1 MLLAYAKMT
10 LYDQVLDSEV
20 PDDPFLAQDVGLYFP
35 KPLRDKFGG
44 FIPGHRLRREISA
57 TYITNSLIN
66 RAGPTF
72 INEMREKTGASPAE
86 ITKAYLITRQVFGM
100 HVLWSRIEALDNKI
114 PAKTQTA
121 MNMDIL
127 RLTRRGTLWML
138 RHGRQPLDV
147 SRAIQRYEPVI
158 QELVKC
164 LDARISPDLKAMI
177 ADSAEV
183 YIAQGSPRDLAA
195 QIAGLDAMFS
205 GYDIVRIAVAGGPR
219 VADVARVYFTI
230 GERFGLD
237 WLRDSAESLN
247 TETEWQVMAVS
258 AIIDDLYAQQMALS
272 TKVVHEAGSAAAADA
287 VIDAWAAAND
297 HRVTRAENIVEELK
311 SSAAV
316 DLAML
321 AVANRE
327 IRSLLAR

>member
-1 MLLAYAKMT
+1 MNAR
-10 LYDQVLDSEV
+10 
-20 PDDPFLAQDVGLYFP
+20 PDFVDRTG
-35 KPLRDKFGG
+35 RG
-44 FIPGHRLRREISA
+44 FFRLRREISA

-66 RAGPTF
+66 RAGPSF

-138 RHGRQPLDV
+138 RHGDSRSMFRGRSNDT
-147 SRAIQRYEPVI
+147 SRASRSWSNASMRGFPPTSRR
-158 QELVKC
+158 C
-164 LDARISPDLKAMI
+164 
-177 ADSAEV
+177 
-183 YIAQGSPRDLAA
+183 AQGSPRGLAA

-205 GYDIVRIAVAGGPR
+205 GYDIVRIAAAGGPR

-247 TETEWQVMAVS
+247 TETEWQVMAVL

-272 TKVVHEAGSAAAADA
+272 TKVVHEAGSAAADA

-297 HRVTRAENIVEELK
+297 NRVTRAENIVEELK

>member
-1 MLLAYAKMT
+1 
-10 LYDQVLDSEV
+10 
-20 PDDPFLAQDVGLYFP
+20 
-35 KPLRDKFGG
+35 
-44 FIPGHRLRREISA
+44 
-57 TYITNSLIN
+57 
-66 RAGPTF
+66 
-72 INEMREKTGASPAE
+72 
-86 ITKAYLITRQVFGM
+86 
-100 HVLWSRIEALDNKI
+100 
-114 PAKTQTA
+114 
-121 MNMDIL
+121 
-127 RLTRRGTLWML
+127 
-138 RHGRQPLDV
+138 
-147 SRAIQRYEPVI
+147 
-158 QELVKC
+158 
-164 LDARISPDLKAMI
+164 
-177 ADSAEV
+177 
-183 YIAQGSPRDLAA
+183 
-195 QIAGLDAMFS
+195 MFS
-205 GYDIVRIAVAGGPR
+205 GYDIVRIAAAGGPR

-297 HRVTRAENIVEELK
+297 DRVARAENIVEELK

-321 AVANRE
+321 AVANQE

>member
-1 MLLAYAKMT
+1 MNAR
-10 LYDQVLDSEV
+10 
-20 PDDPFLAQDVGLYFP
+20 PDFVDRTG
-35 KPLRDKFGG
+35 RG
-44 FIPGHRLRREISA
+44 FIRLRREISA

-66 RAGPTF
+66 RAGPSF

-100 HVLWSRIEALDNKI
+100 LVLWSRIEALDNKI
-114 PAKTQTA
+114 PAKIQTA

-183 YIAQGSPRDLAA
+183 
-195 QIAGLDAMFS
+195 
-205 GYDIVRIAVAGGPR
+205 
-219 VADVARVYFTI
+219 
-230 GERFGLD
+230 
-237 WLRDSAESLN
+237 
-247 TETEWQVMAVS
+247 
-258 AIIDDLYAQQMALS
+258 
-272 TKVVHEAGSAAAADA
+272 
-287 VIDAWAAAND
+287 
-297 HRVTRAENIVEELK
+297 
-311 SSAAV
+311 
-316 DLAML
+316 
-321 AVANRE
+321 
-327 IRSLLAR
+327 